1 MNAPWKAGTGRD
13 PFQAFVCDDHSLD
26 LLRVAAQEMGWPIER
41 VNKGGLRNAVQTL
54 SMAPSP
60 NVLFVDLSESGDPL
74 GDINSLAEVCE
85 PGTVV
90 IAAGQ
95 VNDVRLYRDLLASGI
110 QDYLLKPLNIDAV
123 RDSLAAAQAVFHA
136 PKETH
141 GDDRPHVMV
150 SVIGTRGGVGAST
163 VVSSLAHLS
172 ARDKRSTAVL
182 DLDVHFGT
190 GALSLDLEPGR
201 GLTDAVENPS
211 RIDGLFIERA
221 MVRANENLAILSA
234 EAPINQPLLT
244 DGSAYYQLE
253 EELRAAFEATFVDLP
268 RNILVQHPHLVL
280 ESSAVVLVTEFTLAA
295 ARDTIRIL
303 SWLKSNAPQSQVVI
317 VANKAQPGV
326 VEIARKDFEH
336 SIERAVD
343 IVLPFDARATSQAA
357 KLGKPVAESGKATKL
372 GQALAQLAALVT
384 LRASG
389 IEEAGEAGKSEGSL
403 IGKLLNIKGIAA
415 KAGKKKGKAPALA
428 AEG

>member
-1 MNAPWKAGTGRD
+1 
-13 PFQAFVCDDHSLD
+13 
-26 LLRVAAQEMGWPIER
+26 
-41 VNKGGLRNAVQTL
+41 
-54 SMAPSP
+54 
-60 NVLFVDLSESGDPL
+60 
-74 GDINSLAEVCE
+74 
-85 PGTVV
+85 
-90 IAAGQ
+90 
-95 VNDVRLYRDLLASGI
+95 
-110 QDYLLKPLNIDAV
+110 
-123 RDSLAAAQAVFHA
+123 
-136 PKETH
+136 
-141 GDDRPHVMV
+141 
-150 SVIGTRGGVGAST
+150 
-163 VVSSLAHLS
+163 

-303 SWLKSNAPQSQVVI
+303 SWLKSNAPQ
-317 VANKAQPGV
+317 
-326 VEIARKDFEH
+326 
-336 SIERAVD
+336 
-343 IVLPFDARATSQAA
+343 
-357 KLGKPVAESGKATKL
+357 
-372 GQALAQLAALVT
+372 
-384 LRASG
+384 
-389 IEEAGEAGKSEGSL
+389 
-403 IGKLLNIKGIAA
+403 
-415 KAGKKKGKAPALA
+415 
-428 AEG
+428 